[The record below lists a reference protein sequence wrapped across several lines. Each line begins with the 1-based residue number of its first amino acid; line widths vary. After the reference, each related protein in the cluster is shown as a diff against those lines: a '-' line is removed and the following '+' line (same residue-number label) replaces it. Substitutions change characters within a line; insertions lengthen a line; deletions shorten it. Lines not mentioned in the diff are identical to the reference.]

1 MAWSVGESRLPGHQ
15 SGSLRCGHR
24 RTAGR
29 PHTERARRTAPA
41 GSPCP
46 LRLVCGGTIGRLALH
61 LLLPTYFPACPSDAV
76 EIVALHETVWR
87 LDGLPRHGPG
97 RLAMMGPRSDSEC
110 RLQRRGHLRFPHIRP
125 GRDRRARQIPVCA
138 SQTTATLST
147 ADPRTRSSLR
157 SSSASLACSRS
168 YSCTR
173 LTTDTRAA
181 SRSSSRASWRVEL
194 ATLRITRSW

>member
-1 MAWSVGESRLPGHQ
+1 MRSQAHGRTTPIQRSPPNRSSELPVPPTARL
-15 SGSLRCGHR
+15 R
-24 RTAGR
+24 R
-29 PHTERARRTAPA
+29 HYRTP
-41 GSPCP
+41 
-46 LRLVCGGTIGRLALH
+46 ALH
-61 LLLPTYFPACPSDAV
+61 LFLPTFFPACPSDAV
-76 EIVALHETVWR
+76 EIVALHESVWR

-157 SSSASLACSRS
+157 SSNASLACSRS

-173 LTTDTRAA
+173 LTTGTRAA

-194 ATLRITRSW
+194 ATLRITRS